1 MGDKVEEKKLS
12 YEELKNVCG
21 QLQQQNAF
29 MREQMLKMHN
39 EELYK
44 RIDYLFKVVE
54 NKQAFSNVF
63 YDHAVNEIE
72 EILTLVEQEE
82 SK

>member
-29 MREQMLKMHN
+29 MRKQMLKMHN

-72 EILTLVEQEE
+72 EILTPVEQEE

>member
-1 MGDKVEEKKLS
+1 MGDKVEEKKLG
-12 YEELKNVCG
+12 YDELKNVCG

-29 MREQMLKMHN
+29 MREQLLKSRN

-63 YDHAVNEIE
+63 YDNVVNEIE
-72 EILTLVEQEE
+72 DILTPVEQEE